1 MAAVMMAAG
10 AAAVSAEVEN
20 ETVIVHGDRAEEWD
34 EAVTIDETVQWNGR
48 PTACWAHAKTTAII
62 LPKAPADWSTHT
74 HVRLFMHSAV
84 KTGSGFLLTLS
95 SENPISEGWDYY
107 QARFIVDWE
116 GWKEFLLPISR
127 FGVSRNPL
135 GFNKIQAWSL
145 LGIVAIFAVVPF
157 LSMVTEWNNGIVFP
171 ESMRAIE
178 ERLRTSQEKQEEIIK
193 MFISQGSLFSSLL
206 IVAELAAVCE
216 ELLFRSVIQ
225 NALIKLCKNAHVAI
239 IVTAIIFSAFHM
251 DFFGFFPRAILG
263 VMLGYMFWMSGS
275 IIPSMLMH
283 FFNNSTIVVL
293 YYLNTRGFID
303 IDIDNFGNTS
313 SVLLILLSL
322 IATVAIFI
330 ICNRF
335 RLKNDN

>member
-1 MAAVMMAAG
+1 M
-10 AAAVSAEVEN
+10 
-20 ETVIVHGDRAEEWD
+20 TLPVIKNASQG
-34 EAVTIDETVQWNGR
+34 T
-48 PTACWAHAKTTAII
+48 K
-62 LPKAPADWSTHT
+62 
-74 HVRLFMHSAV
+74 
-84 KTGSGFLLTLS
+84 LLTFTLLLIFGLIFSNVLGVLVVIMNGYDITNVKNLQIMQILS
-95 SENPISEGWDYY
+95 QVVGIMMPAVVYAIL
-107 QARFIVDWE
+107 V
-116 GWKEFLLPISR
+116 KEKPL
-127 FGVSRNPL
+127 NYL

-145 LGIVAIFAVVPF
+145 LGIVAIFAVIPF

-206 IVAELAAVCE
+206 IVAVLAAVCE

-330 ICNRF
+330 ICNR
-335 RLKNDN
+335 LKNRKDARPCVSTEKI